1 MYVVAVTIFVKPE
14 FIEAFRAATLDNCR
28 NSRLEPDNLRF
39 DLLQSEDDP
48 GRFFLYEAYKSKQG
62 FADHQATAH
71 FLRWKP
77 KSPTGWQPRKP
88 RSITACFLGMS
99 EGSGVWS

>member
-48 GRFFLYEAYKSKQG
+48 ARFFLYEAYKSKQG

-77 KSPTGWQPRKP
+77 KVADWMAQPRQAAKHN
-88 RSITACFLGMS
+88 SVFFGD
-99 EGSGVWS
+99 E